1 MSVVKNLLF
10 FLLFLTVSLISAQDP
25 SGLTLSEA
33 RPFCS
38 DSGAQFPNT
47 HNGSNS
53 LPGPV
58 PIVEEETMTDEG
70 FGCLFPQLRKNPTWF
85 YMRIASSG
93 DLNLNLTSFRYS
105 NGADLDTDFVAWGPF
120 TEDNFNSII
129 SDGTGIDLTGDNL
142 IDCQYT
148 GSGSPLGLDGEIIYI
163 EDASIDDYYIVL
175 ITNYAGVDGYTQLTE
190 LYPSNPDT
198 ATTDCF
204 VNDAPTITSTAVTE
218 ATEDVAYTYEITTED
233 IDGDLV
239 TVSATGLPSW
249 LTLTDNTL
257 SGTPTEGETGSEIT
271 ITATDDGEGALTATQ
286 TFTIVVTPVN
296 DAPTITS
303 TAVTEATE
311 DVAYTYEITT
321 EDIDGDLVTVS
332 ATGLPSWLTLT
343 DNTLSGTPT
352 EGEIGSEITITATD
366 DGDGTLT
373 ATQTFTIVVTPVND
387 APTITSTAVTE
398 ATEDVAYTYEIT
410 TEDIDG
416 DLVTVSATGLPSWL
430 TLTDNTLSGTP
441 TEGEIG
447 SEITI
452 TATDDGDGTLTATQT
467 FTIVVTPVNDAPTI
481 TSTAVTEA
489 TEDVAYTY
497 EITTEDIDGDL
508 VTVSATGLPSWL
520 TLTDNTL
527 SGTPTEGE
535 IGSEITITAT
545 DDGDG
550 TLTATQTFTIVV
562 TPVNDAPTIT
572 STAVTEATEDVAYTY
587 EITTE
592 DIDGDLVTVSATG
605 LPSWLTLTDNTL
617 SGTPTEGEIGSEITI
632 TATDDG
638 EGTLTATQIFT
649 IVVNPVNDAPV
660 AVADTATVLEDA
672 LTTSIDVIANDTDV
686 DSDDILLLTAVST
699 SETGTVAIN
708 EDGVSVDY
716 TPAVDFNGTEVV
728 TYTVSDGTLTDETG
742 TLTVTVTPVNDAPTI
757 TSTAVTEAT
766 EDVAYTYEITTED
779 IDGDLVTVSA
789 TGLPSW
795 LTLTDNTLS
804 GTPTEGET
812 GSEITIT
819 ATDDGEGA
827 LTATQ
832 TFTIVVTPVNDAPT
846 ITSTAVTEATE
857 DVAYTYEITTEDID
871 GDLVTVSAT
880 GLPSWLTLTDNTL
893 SGTPTEGEIGSEIT
907 ITATDDGEGTLTA
920 TQTFTIVVTPVNDA
934 PTITSTAVTEATE
947 DVAYTYEI
955 TTEDIDGDLVT
966 VSATGLPSWLTL
978 TDNTLSGTPTEGEI
992 GSEIT
997 ITATDDGDG
1006 TLTATQIFTI
1016 VVTPVNDAPTITSTA
1031 VTEATE
1037 DVAYTYEITTEDID
1051 GDLVTVSATGL
1062 PSWLTLTD
1070 NTLSGT
1076 PTEGEIGSEITI
1088 TATDDGEGTLT
1099 ATQTFTIVVTPVN
1112 DAPTITSTAV
1122 TEATEDVAYT
1132 YEITTEDID
1141 GDLVTV
1147 SATGLPSWLTLTD
1160 NTLSGTPTE
1169 GEIGSEITITATDD
1183 GEGALTATQTFTIVV
1198 TPVNDAPTITSTAVT
1213 EATEDVAYTYE
1224 ITTEDIDGDLV
1235 TVSATGLPSWL
1246 TLTDNTLSGT
1256 PTEGEIGSE
1265 ITITATDDGEGALT
1279 ATQIFTIVVTPV
1291 NDAPVAVA
1299 DTATVLEDAATT
1311 SIDVLA
1317 NDTSEEEGTLILTL
1331 VSTPGTGTV
1340 SISLDGVS
1348 VDYTPSADFNGTEV
1362 ITYTVSDGTDTAT
1375 GTLTVTVTP
1384 VNDAPVAVADTATV
1398 LEDAATTS
1406 IDVIANDTD
1415 VDLGN
1420 ILSLTTVSTPGTG
1433 TVSISLDGV
1442 SVDYTPSADFNGT
1455 EVITYTVSDGT
1466 DTATGT
1472 LTVTVTPVN
1481 DAPEAIA
1488 DTATVSEDSATTSID
1503 VIANDTDVDLGNI
1516 LSLTTVS
1523 TPGTGTVS
1531 INLDGVSVDYTPS
1544 ADFNGTEVITYTVS
1558 DGTDTATGTLTVTVT
1573 PVNDAPEAI
1582 ADTATVSED
1591 SATTSID
1598 VIANDTDVDLG
1609 NILSLTTVSTPGTGT
1624 VSINLDGVS
1633 VDYTP
1638 SADFNGTE
1646 VITYTVSDGTDTAT
1660 GTLTVTVTPVNDAP
1674 EAIADTATVSE
1685 DSATT
1690 SIDVIAN
1697 DTDVDLGNILSLTT
1711 VSTPGTGTVS
1721 INLDGVSVDYTPSAD
1736 FNGTEVITYTVSD
1749 GTDTATGTLTVTVT
1763 PVNDA
1768 PIAVEDTASV
1778 LENAIMISTDVISND
1793 IDVDGDILLLSAIS
1807 YSGLGT
1813 VIVNVDEI
1821 TIDYTPAPNFI
1832 GTEVINYSVTDGVL
1846 SSEGVLNIN
1855 VITPEEIQIT
1865 KPELNIPKFFTPNGD
1880 GINDTWNIKWNNISN
1895 YKIIEVNIY
1904 NRYGKILK
1912 KINSFDNGWDGTY
1925 NGKLMP
1931 PNDYWV
1937 AIKLVPMNETKRII
1951 IETSNFSLIR

>member
-1 MSVVKNLLF
+1 MVKNLLF

-352 EGEIGSEITITATD
+352 EGE
-366 DGDGTLT
+366 
-373 ATQTFTIVVTPVND
+373 
-387 APTITSTAVTE
+387 
-398 ATEDVAYTYEIT
+398 
-410 TEDIDG
+410 
-416 DLVTVSATGLPSWL
+416 
-430 TLTDNTLSGTP
+430 
-441 TEGEIG
+441 
-447 SEITI
+447 
-452 TATDDGDGTLTATQT
+452 
-467 FTIVVTPVNDAPTI
+467 
-481 TSTAVTEA
+481 
-489 TEDVAYTY
+489 
-497 EITTEDIDGDL
+497 
-508 VTVSATGLPSWL
+508 
-520 TLTDNTL
+520 
-527 SGTPTEGE
+527 
-535 IGSEITITAT
+535 
-545 DDGDG
+545 
-550 TLTATQTFTIVV
+550 
-562 TPVNDAPTIT
+562 
-572 STAVTEATEDVAYTY
+572 
-587 EITTE
+587 
-592 DIDGDLVTVSATG
+592 
-605 LPSWLTLTDNTL
+605 
-617 SGTPTEGEIGSEITI
+617 
-632 TATDDG
+632 
-638 EGTLTATQIFT
+638 
-649 IVVNPVNDAPV
+649 
-660 AVADTATVLEDA
+660 
-672 LTTSIDVIANDTDV
+672 
-686 DSDDILLLTAVST
+686 
-699 SETGTVAIN
+699 
-708 EDGVSVDY
+708 
-716 TPAVDFNGTEVV
+716 
-728 TYTVSDGTLTDETG
+728 
-742 TLTVTVTPVNDAPTI
+742 
-757 TSTAVTEAT
+757 
-766 EDVAYTYEITTED
+766 
-779 IDGDLVTVSA
+779 
-789 TGLPSW
+789 
-795 LTLTDNTLS
+795 
-804 GTPTEGET
+804 T

-827 LTATQ
+827 
-832 TFTIVVTPVNDAPT
+832 
-846 ITSTAVTEATE
+846 
-857 DVAYTYEITTEDID
+857 
-871 GDLVTVSAT
+871 
-880 GLPSWLTLTDNTL
+880 
-893 SGTPTEGEIGSEIT
+893 
-907 ITATDDGEGTLTA
+907 
-920 TQTFTIVVTPVNDA
+920 
-934 PTITSTAVTEATE
+934 
-947 DVAYTYEI
+947 
-955 TTEDIDGDLVT
+955 
-966 VSATGLPSWLTL
+966 
-978 TDNTLSGTPTEGEI
+978 
-992 GSEIT
+992 
-997 ITATDDGDG
+997 
-1006 TLTATQIFTI
+1006 
-1016 VVTPVNDAPTITSTA
+1016 
-1031 VTEATE
+1031 
-1037 DVAYTYEITTEDID
+1037 
-1051 GDLVTVSATGL
+1051 
-1062 PSWLTLTD
+1062 
-1070 NTLSGT
+1070 
-1076 PTEGEIGSEITI
+1076 
-1088 TATDDGEGTLT
+1088 LT

-1291 NDAPVAVA
+1291 NDAPTITSTAVTEATEDVAYTYEITTEDIDGDLVTVSATGLPSWLTLTDNTLSGTPTEGETGSEITITATDDGEGALTATQTFTIVVTPVNDAPTITSTAVTEATEDVAYTYEITTEDIDGDLVTVSATGLPSWLTLTDNTLSGTPTEGETGSEITITATDDGEGALTATQTFTIVVTPVNDAPTITSTAVTEATEDVAYTYEITTEDIDGDLVTVSATGLPSWLTLTDNTLSGTPTEGETGSEITITATDDGEGALTATQIFTIVVTPVNDAPTITSTAVTEATEDVAYTYEITTEDIDGDLVTVSATGLPSWLTLTDNTLSGTPTEGETGSEITITATDDGEGALTATQTFTIVVTPVNDAPTITSTAVTEATEDVAYTYEITTEDIDGDLVTVSATGLPSWLTLTDNTLSGTPTEGETGSEITITATDDGEGALTATQTFTIVVTPVNDAPTITSTAVTEATEDVAYTYEITTEDIDGDLVTVSATGLPSWLTLTDNTLSGTPTEGETGSEITITATDDGEGALTATQIFTIVVTPVNDAPVAVA

-1331 VSTPGTGTV
+1331 
-1340 SISLDGVS
+1340 
-1348 VDYTPSADFNGTEV
+1348 
-1362 ITYTVSDGTDTAT
+1362 
-1375 GTLTVTVTP
+1375 
-1384 VNDAPVAVADTATV
+1384 
-1398 LEDAATTS
+1398 
-1406 IDVIANDTD
+1406 
-1415 VDLGN
+1415 
-1420 ILSLTTVSTPGTG
+1420 
-1433 TVSISLDGV
+1433 
-1442 SVDYTPSADFNGT
+1442 
-1455 EVITYTVSDGT
+1455 
-1466 DTATGT
+1466 
-1472 LTVTVTPVN
+1472 
-1481 DAPEAIA
+1481 
-1488 DTATVSEDSATTSID
+1488 
-1503 VIANDTDVDLGNI
+1503 
-1516 LSLTTVS
+1516 VS

>member
-1 MSVVKNLLF
+1 MVKNLLF

-352 EGEIGSEITITATD
+352 EGETGSEITITATD
-366 DGDGTLT
+366 DGDGALT

-452 TATDDGDGTLTATQT
+452 TATDDGEGALTATQT

-638 EGTLTATQIFT
+638 EGALTATQIFT
-649 IVVNPVNDAPV
+649 IVVTPVNDAPV

-832 TFTIVVTPVNDAPT
+832 IFTIVVTPVNDAPT

-907 ITATDDGEGTLTA
+907 ITATDDGEGALTATQIFTIVVTPVNDAPTITSTAVTEATEDVAYTYEITTEDIDGDLVTVSATGLPSWLTLTDNTLSGTPTEGETGSEITITATDDGEGALTATQIFTIVVTPVNDAPTITSTAVTEATEDVAYTYEITTEDIDGDLVTVSATGLPSWLTLTDNTLSGTPTEGETGSEITITATDDGEGALTA

-1006 TLTATQIFTI
+1006 T
-1016 VVTPVNDAPTITSTA
+1016 
-1031 VTEATE
+1031 
-1037 DVAYTYEITTEDID
+1037 
-1051 GDLVTVSATGL
+1051 
-1062 PSWLTLTD
+1062 
-1070 NTLSGT
+1070 
-1076 PTEGEIGSEITI
+1076 
-1088 TATDDGEGTLT
+1088 
-1099 ATQTFTIVVTPVN
+1099 
-1112 DAPTITSTAV
+1112 
-1122 TEATEDVAYT
+1122 
-1132 YEITTEDID
+1132 
-1141 GDLVTV
+1141 
-1147 SATGLPSWLTLTD
+1147 
-1160 NTLSGTPTE
+1160 
-1169 GEIGSEITITATDD
+1169 
-1183 GEGALTATQTFTIVV
+1183 LTATQTFTIVV

-1384 VNDAPVAVADTATV
+1384 VNDAPEAIADTATV
-1398 LEDAATTS
+1398 SEDSATTS

-1481 DAPEAIA
+1481 DAPEAVA

-1573 PVNDAPEAI
+1573 PVNDAPVAV

>member
-1 MSVVKNLLF
+1 
-10 FLLFLTVSLISAQDP
+10 
-25 SGLTLSEA
+25 
-33 RPFCS
+33 
-38 DSGAQFPNT
+38 
-47 HNGSNS
+47 
-53 LPGPV
+53 
-58 PIVEEETMTDEG
+58 
-70 FGCLFPQLRKNPTWF
+70 
-85 YMRIASSG
+85 
-93 DLNLNLTSFRYS
+93 
-105 NGADLDTDFVAWGPF
+105 
-120 TEDNFNSII
+120 
-129 SDGTGIDLTGDNL
+129 
-142 IDCQYT
+142 
-148 GSGSPLGLDGEIIYI
+148 
-163 EDASIDDYYIVL
+163 
-175 ITNYAGVDGYTQLTE
+175 
-190 LYPSNPDT
+190 
-198 ATTDCF
+198 
-204 VNDAPTITSTAVTE
+204 
-218 ATEDVAYTYEITTED
+218 
-233 IDGDLV
+233 
-239 TVSATGLPSW
+239 
-249 LTLTDNTL
+249 
-257 SGTPTEGETGSEIT
+257 
-271 ITATDDGEGALTATQ
+271 
-286 TFTIVVTPVN
+286 
-296 DAPTITS
+296 
-303 TAVTEATE
+303 
-311 DVAYTYEITT
+311 
-321 EDIDGDLVTVS
+321 
-332 ATGLPSWLTLT
+332 
-343 DNTLSGTPT
+343 
-352 EGEIGSEITITATD
+352 
-366 DGDGTLT
+366 
-373 ATQTFTIVVTPVND
+373 
-387 APTITSTAVTE
+387 
-398 ATEDVAYTYEIT
+398 
-410 TEDIDG
+410 
-416 DLVTVSATGLPSWL
+416 
-430 TLTDNTLSGTP
+430 
-441 TEGEIG
+441 
-447 SEITI
+447 
-452 TATDDGDGTLTATQT
+452 
-467 FTIVVTPVNDAPTI
+467 
-481 TSTAVTEA
+481 
-489 TEDVAYTY
+489 
-497 EITTEDIDGDL
+497 
-508 VTVSATGLPSWL
+508 
-520 TLTDNTL
+520 
-527 SGTPTEGE
+527 
-535 IGSEITITAT
+535 
-545 DDGDG
+545 
-550 TLTATQTFTIVV
+550 
-562 TPVNDAPTIT
+562 
-572 STAVTEATEDVAYTY
+572 
-587 EITTE
+587 
-592 DIDGDLVTVSATG
+592 
-605 LPSWLTLTDNTL
+605 
-617 SGTPTEGEIGSEITI
+617 
-632 TATDDG
+632 
-638 EGTLTATQIFT
+638 
-649 IVVNPVNDAPV
+649 
-660 AVADTATVLEDA
+660 
-672 LTTSIDVIANDTDV
+672 
-686 DSDDILLLTAVST
+686 
-699 SETGTVAIN
+699 VAIN

-907 ITATDDGEGTLTA
+907 ITATDDGEGALTA

-978 TDNTLSGTPTEGEI
+978 TDNTLSGTPTEGE
-992 GSEIT
+992 T
-997 ITATDDGDG
+997 
-1006 TLTATQIFTI
+1006 
-1016 VVTPVNDAPTITSTA
+1016 
-1031 VTEATE
+1031 
-1037 DVAYTYEITTEDID
+1037 
-1051 GDLVTVSATGL
+1051 
-1062 PSWLTLTD
+1062 
-1070 NTLSGT
+1070 
-1076 PTEGEIGSEITI
+1076 GSEITI
-1088 TATDDGEGTLT
+1088 TATDDGEGALT
-1099 ATQTFTIVVTPVN
+1099 ATQTFTIVITPVN

-1183 GEGALTATQTFTIVV
+1183 GEGALTATQIFTIVVTPVNDAPVAVADIATVSEDAATTSIDVIANDTDEEEDTLTLTLVNTSGIGTVAINPDGISVDYTPSADFNGTEVITYTVSDGTDTATGTLTVTV

-1317 NDTSEEEGTLILTL
+1317 NDTSEEEDTLTLTLVNTSGTGTVSINLDGFSVDYTPSVDFNGTEVITYTVSDGTDTATGTLTVTVRPVNDAPVAVADTATVSEDSVTTSIDVIANDTDVDLGNILSLTT

-1340 SISLDGVS
+1340 SINSDGFSVDYIPSANFNGTEVITYTVSDGTDTATGTLTVTVTSVNDAPEAIADTATVSEDSATTSIDVIANDTDEEEDTLTLTLVNTSGTGTVSINLDGVS

-1375 GTLTVTVTP
+1375 GTLTVTVTSVNDAP
-1384 VNDAPVAVADTATV
+1384 IAVEDTATVLEDAATTSIDVIANDTDVDLGNILSLTTVSTPGTGTVSINSDGVSVDYTPSADFNGTEVITYTVSDGTDTATGALTVTVTSVNDAPEAIADTATVSEDAATTSIDVIANDTDEEEDTLTLTLVNTSGTGTVSINLDGVSVDYTPSADFNGTEVITYTVSDGTDTATGTLTVTVTSVNDAPVAVADTATV

-1433 TVSISLDGV
+1433 TVSINSDGF
-1442 SVDYTPSADFNGT
+1442 SVDYIPSANFNGT

-1472 LTVTVTPVN
+1472 LTVTVTSVN

-1503 VIANDTDVDLGNI
+1503 VIANDTDEEED
-1516 LSLTTVS
+1516 
-1523 TPGTGTVS
+1523 
-1531 INLDGVSVDYTPS
+1531 
-1544 ADFNGTEVITYTVS
+1544 
-1558 DGTDTATGTLTVTVT
+1558 TLTLTL
-1573 PVNDAPEAI
+1573 VN
-1582 ADTATVSED
+1582 
-1591 SATTSID
+1591 TS
-1598 VIANDTDVDLG
+1598 
-1609 NILSLTTVSTPGTGT
+1609 
-1624 VSINLDGVS
+1624 
-1633 VDYTP
+1633 
-1638 SADFNGTE
+1638 
-1646 VITYTVSDGTDTAT
+1646 
-1660 GTLTVTVTPVNDAP
+1660 
-1674 EAIADTATVSE
+1674 
-1685 DSATT
+1685 
-1690 SIDVIAN
+1690 
-1697 DTDVDLGNILSLTT
+1697 
-1711 VSTPGTGTVS
+1711 GTGTVS

>member
-1 MSVVKNLLF
+1 MVKNLLF

-638 EGTLTATQIFT
+638 DGTLTATQIFT

-907 ITATDDGEGTLTA
+907 ITATDDGDGTLTA

-1384 VNDAPVAVADTATV
+1384 VNDAPEAIADTATV
-1398 LEDAATTS
+1398 SEDSATTS

-1433 TVSISLDGV
+1433 TVSINLDGV

-1573 PVNDAPEAI
+1573 PVNDAPVAI

>member
-1 MSVVKNLLF
+1 MVKNLLF

-257 SGTPTEGETGSEIT
+257 SGTPTEGEIGSEITITATDDGEGALTATQIFTIVVTPVNDAPTITSTAVTEATEDVAYTYEITTEDIDGDLVTVSATGLPSWLTLTDNTLSGTPTEGEIGSEIT

-352 EGEIGSEITITATD
+352 EGETGSEITITATD
-366 DGDGTLT
+366 DGEGALT
-373 ATQTFTIVVTPVND
+373 ATQI
-387 APTITSTAVTE
+387 
-398 ATEDVAYTYEIT
+398 
-410 TEDIDG
+410 
-416 DLVTVSATGLPSWL
+416 
-430 TLTDNTLSGTP
+430 
-441 TEGEIG
+441 
-447 SEITI
+447 
-452 TATDDGDGTLTATQT
+452 
-467 FTIVVTPVNDAPTI
+467 
-481 TSTAVTEA
+481 
-489 TEDVAYTY
+489 
-497 EITTEDIDGDL
+497 
-508 VTVSATGLPSWL
+508 
-520 TLTDNTL
+520 
-527 SGTPTEGE
+527 
-535 IGSEITITAT
+535 
-545 DDGDG
+545 
-550 TLTATQTFTIVV
+550 FTIVV

-638 EGTLTATQIFT
+638 EGALTATQI
-649 IVVNPVNDAPV
+649 
-660 AVADTATVLEDA
+660 
-672 LTTSIDVIANDTDV
+672 
-686 DSDDILLLTAVST
+686 
-699 SETGTVAIN
+699 
-708 EDGVSVDY
+708 
-716 TPAVDFNGTEVV
+716 
-728 TYTVSDGTLTDETG
+728 
-742 TLTVTVTPVNDAPTI
+742 
-757 TSTAVTEAT
+757 
-766 EDVAYTYEITTED
+766 
-779 IDGDLVTVSA
+779 
-789 TGLPSW
+789 
-795 LTLTDNTLS
+795 
-804 GTPTEGET
+804 
-812 GSEITIT
+812 
-819 ATDDGEGA
+819 
-827 LTATQ
+827 
-832 TFTIVVTPVNDAPT
+832 FTIVVTPVNDAPT

-997 ITATDDGDG
+997 ITATDDGEG
-1006 TLTATQIFTI
+1006 ALTATQIFTI

-1088 TATDDGEGTLT
+1088 TATDDGEGALT
-1099 ATQTFTIVVTPVN
+1099 ATQTFTIVVTPVNDAPTITSTAVTEATEDVAYTYEITTEDIDGDLVTVSATGLPSWLTLTDNTLSGTPTEGEIGSEITITATDDGEGALTATQIFTIVVTPVNDAPTITSTAVTEATEDVAYTYEITTEDIDGDLVTVSATGLPSWLTLTDNTLSGTPTEGEIGSEITITATDDGEGALTATQTFTIVVTPVNDAPTITSTAVTEATEDVAYTYEITTEDIDGDLVTVSATGLPSWLTLTDNTLSGTPTEGEIGSEITITATDDGEGALTATQIFTIVVTPVN

-1384 VNDAPVAVADTATV
+1384 VNDAPEAIADTATVSEDSATTSIDVIANDTDVDLGNILSLTTVSTPGTGTVSINSDGFSVDYIPSANFNGTEVITYTVSDGTDTATGTLTVTVTSVNDAPEAIADTATVSEDSATTSIDVIANDTDEEEDTLTLTLVNTSGTGTVSINLDGVSVDYTPSADFNGTEVITYTVSDGTDTATGTLTVTVRPVNDAPVAVADTATV

-1433 TVSISLDGV
+1433 TVSIS
-1442 SVDYTPSADFNGT
+1442 
-1455 EVITYTVSDGT
+1455 
-1466 DTATGT
+1466 
-1472 LTVTVTPVN
+1472 
-1481 DAPEAIA
+1481 
-1488 DTATVSEDSATTSID
+1488 
-1503 VIANDTDVDLGNI
+1503 
-1516 LSLTTVS
+1516 
-1523 TPGTGTVS
+1523 
-1531 INLDGVSVDYTPS
+1531 
-1544 ADFNGTEVITYTVS
+1544 
-1558 DGTDTATGTLTVTVT
+1558 
-1573 PVNDAPEAI
+1573 
-1582 ADTATVSED
+1582 
-1591 SATTSID
+1591 
-1598 VIANDTDVDLG
+1598 
-1609 NILSLTTVSTPGTGT
+1609 
-1624 VSINLDGVS
+1624 LDGVS

>member
-1 MSVVKNLLF
+1 MVKNLLF

-452 TATDDGDGTLTATQT
+452 TATDDGDGALTATQT

-638 EGTLTATQIFT
+638 EGALTATQIFT

-907 ITATDDGEGTLTA
+907 ITATDDGEGALTA

-1006 TLTATQIFTI
+1006 TLTATQTFTI

-1088 TATDDGEGTLT
+1088 TATDDGEGALT

-1573 PVNDAPEAI
+1573 PVNDAPVAV
-1582 ADTATVSED
+1582 ADTATVLED

>member
-1 MSVVKNLLF
+1 MVKNLLF

-286 TFTIVVTPVN
+286 
-296 DAPTITS
+296 
-303 TAVTEATE
+303 
-311 DVAYTYEITT
+311 
-321 EDIDGDLVTVS
+321 
-332 ATGLPSWLTLT
+332 
-343 DNTLSGTPT
+343 
-352 EGEIGSEITITATD
+352 
-366 DGDGTLT
+366 
-373 ATQTFTIVVTPVND
+373 
-387 APTITSTAVTE
+387 
-398 ATEDVAYTYEIT
+398 
-410 TEDIDG
+410 
-416 DLVTVSATGLPSWL
+416 
-430 TLTDNTLSGTP
+430 
-441 TEGEIG
+441 
-447 SEITI
+447 
-452 TATDDGDGTLTATQT
+452 
-467 FTIVVTPVNDAPTI
+467 
-481 TSTAVTEA
+481 
-489 TEDVAYTY
+489 
-497 EITTEDIDGDL
+497 
-508 VTVSATGLPSWL
+508 
-520 TLTDNTL
+520 
-527 SGTPTEGE
+527 
-535 IGSEITITAT
+535 
-545 DDGDG
+545 
-550 TLTATQTFTIVV
+550 
-562 TPVNDAPTIT
+562 
-572 STAVTEATEDVAYTY
+572 
-587 EITTE
+587 
-592 DIDGDLVTVSATG
+592 
-605 LPSWLTLTDNTL
+605 
-617 SGTPTEGEIGSEITI
+617 
-632 TATDDG
+632 
-638 EGTLTATQIFT
+638 IFT
-649 IVVNPVNDAPV
+649 IV
-660 AVADTATVLEDA
+660 
-672 LTTSIDVIANDTDV
+672 
-686 DSDDILLLTAVST
+686 
-699 SETGTVAIN
+699 
-708 EDGVSVDY
+708 
-716 TPAVDFNGTEVV
+716 
-728 TYTVSDGTLTDETG
+728 
-742 TLTVTVTPVNDAPTI
+742 VTPVNDAPTI

-832 TFTIVVTPVNDAPT
+832 I
-846 ITSTAVTEATE
+846 
-857 DVAYTYEITTEDID
+857 
-871 GDLVTVSAT
+871 
-880 GLPSWLTLTDNTL
+880 
-893 SGTPTEGEIGSEIT
+893 
-907 ITATDDGEGTLTA
+907 
-920 TQTFTIVVTPVNDA
+920 
-934 PTITSTAVTEATE
+934 
-947 DVAYTYEI
+947 
-955 TTEDIDGDLVT
+955 
-966 VSATGLPSWLTL
+966 
-978 TDNTLSGTPTEGEI
+978 
-992 GSEIT
+992 
-997 ITATDDGDG
+997 
-1006 TLTATQIFTI
+1006 
-1016 VVTPVNDAPTITSTA
+1016 
-1031 VTEATE
+1031 
-1037 DVAYTYEITTEDID
+1037 
-1051 GDLVTVSATGL
+1051 
-1062 PSWLTLTD
+1062 
-1070 NTLSGT
+1070 
-1076 PTEGEIGSEITI
+1076 
-1088 TATDDGEGTLT
+1088 
-1099 ATQTFTIVVTPVN
+1099 
-1112 DAPTITSTAV
+1112 
-1122 TEATEDVAYT
+1122 
-1132 YEITTEDID
+1132 
-1141 GDLVTV
+1141 
-1147 SATGLPSWLTLTD
+1147 
-1160 NTLSGTPTE
+1160 
-1169 GEIGSEITITATDD
+1169 
-1183 GEGALTATQTFTIVV
+1183 FTIVV

-1291 NDAPVAVA
+1291 NDAPTITSTAVTEATEDVAYTYEITTEDIDGDLVTVSATGLPSWLTLTDNTLSGTPTEGETGSEITITATDDGEGALTATQIFTIVVTPVNDAPTITSTAVTEATEDVAYTYEITTEDIDGDLVTVSATGLPSWLTLTDNTLSGTPTEGETGSEITITATDDGEGALTATQIFTIVVTPVNDAPTITSTAVTEATEDVAYTYEITTEDIDGDLVTVSATGLPSWLTLTDNTLSGTPTEGETGSEITITATDDGEGALTATQIFTIVVTPVNDAPTITSTAVTEATEDVAYTYEITTEDIDGDLVTVSATGLPSWLTLTDNTLSGTPTEGETGSEITITATDDGEGALTATQIFTIVVTPVNDAPTITSTAVTEATEDVAYTYEITTEDIDGDLVTVSATGLPSWLTLTDNTLSGTPTEGETGSEITITATDDGEGALTATQIFTIVVTPVNDAPTITSTAVTEATEDVAYTYEITTEDIDGDLVTVSATGLPSWLTLTDNTLSGTPTEGETGSEITITATDDGEGALTATQIFTIVVTPVNDAPTITSTAVTEATEDVAYTYEITTEDIDGDLVTVSATGLPSWLTLTDNTLSGTPTEGETGSEITITATDDGEGALTATQIFTIVVTPVNDAPVAVA

-1317 NDTSEEEGTLILTL
+1317 NDTSEEEGTLILTI
-1331 VSTPGTGTV
+1331 VNTSGTGTV

-1384 VNDAPVAVADTATV
+1384 VNDAPEAIADTATV
-1398 LEDAATTS
+1398 SEDSATTS

-1503 VIANDTDVDLGNI
+1503 VIANDTDVDSGNI

-1531 INLDGVSVDYTPS
+1531 IS
-1544 ADFNGTEVITYTVS
+1544 
-1558 DGTDTATGTLTVTVT
+1558 
-1573 PVNDAPEAI
+1573 
-1582 ADTATVSED
+1582 
-1591 SATTSID
+1591 
-1598 VIANDTDVDLG
+1598 
-1609 NILSLTTVSTPGTGT
+1609 
-1624 VSINLDGVS
+1624 
-1633 VDYTP
+1633 
-1638 SADFNGTE
+1638 
-1646 VITYTVSDGTDTAT
+1646 
-1660 GTLTVTVTPVNDAP
+1660 
-1674 EAIADTATVSE
+1674 
-1685 DSATT
+1685 
-1690 SIDVIAN
+1690 
-1697 DTDVDLGNILSLTT
+1697 
-1711 VSTPGTGTVS
+1711 
-1721 INLDGVSVDYTPSAD
+1721 LDGVSVDYTPSAD

-1821 TIDYTPAPNFI
+1821 SIDYTPAPNFI

-1912 KINSFDNGWDGTY
+1912 KLNSFDNGWDGTY

>member
-1 MSVVKNLLF
+1 MVKNLLF

-452 TATDDGDGTLTATQT
+452 TATDDGEGTLTATQT

-638 EGTLTATQIFT
+638 DGTLTATQIFT

-907 ITATDDGEGTLTA
+907 ITATDDGDGTLTA

-1088 TATDDGEGTLT
+1088 TATDDGDGTLT

>member
-1 MSVVKNLLF
+1 MVKNLLF

-366 DGDGTLT
+366 DGEGALT

-441 TEGEIG
+441 TEGEI
-447 SEITI
+447 
-452 TATDDGDGTLTATQT
+452 
-467 FTIVVTPVNDAPTI
+467 
-481 TSTAVTEA
+481 
-489 TEDVAYTY
+489 
-497 EITTEDIDGDL
+497 
-508 VTVSATGLPSWL
+508 
-520 TLTDNTL
+520 
-527 SGTPTEGE
+527 
-535 IGSEITITAT
+535 
-545 DDGDG
+545 
-550 TLTATQTFTIVV
+550 
-562 TPVNDAPTIT
+562 
-572 STAVTEATEDVAYTY
+572 
-587 EITTE
+587 
-592 DIDGDLVTVSATG
+592 
-605 LPSWLTLTDNTL
+605 
-617 SGTPTEGEIGSEITI
+617 
-632 TATDDG
+632 
-638 EGTLTATQIFT
+638 
-649 IVVNPVNDAPV
+649 
-660 AVADTATVLEDA
+660 
-672 LTTSIDVIANDTDV
+672 
-686 DSDDILLLTAVST
+686 
-699 SETGTVAIN
+699 
-708 EDGVSVDY
+708 
-716 TPAVDFNGTEVV
+716 
-728 TYTVSDGTLTDETG
+728 
-742 TLTVTVTPVNDAPTI
+742 
-757 TSTAVTEAT
+757 
-766 EDVAYTYEITTED
+766 
-779 IDGDLVTVSA
+779 
-789 TGLPSW
+789 
-795 LTLTDNTLS
+795 
-804 GTPTEGET
+804 

-997 ITATDDGDG
+997 ITATDDGEGALTATQIFTIVVTPVNDAPVAVADTATVLEDALTTSIDVIANDTDVDSDDILLLTAVSTSETGTVAINEDGVSVDYTPAVDFNGTEVVTYTVSDG
-1006 TLTATQIFTI
+1006 TLTDETGTLTVTVTPVNDAPTITSTAVTEATEDVAYTYEITTEDIDGDLVTVSATGLPSWLTLTDNTLSGTPTEGETGSEITITATDDGEGALTATQIFTI

-1076 PTEGEIGSEITI
+1076 PTEGETGSEITI
-1088 TATDDGEGTLT
+1088 TATDDGEGALTATQTFTIVVTPVNDAPTITSTAVTEATEDVAYTYEITTEDIDGDLVTVSATGLPSWLTLTDNTLSGTPTEGETGSEITITATDDGEGALTATQTFTIVVTPVNDAPTITSTAVTEATEDVAYTYEITTEDIDGDLVTVSATGLPSWLTLTDNTLSGTPTEGETGSEITITATDDGEGALT

-1183 GEGALTATQTFTIVV
+1183 GDGTLTATQTFTIVV

-1340 SISLDGVS
+1340 SINLDGVSVDYTPSADFNGTEVITYTVSDGTDTVTGTLTVTVTPVNDAPEAIADTATVSEDSATTSIDVIANDTDVDLGNILSLTTVSTPGTGTVSINLDGVS

-1472 LTVTVTPVN
+1472 LTVTVRPVN
-1481 DAPEAIA
+1481 DAPVAVA
-1488 DTATVSEDSATTSID
+1488 DTATVLEDSATTSID

-1531 INLDGVSVDYTPS
+1531 INLDGVSVDYTS
-1544 ADFNGTEVITYTVS
+1544 
-1558 DGTDTATGTLTVTVT
+1558 
-1573 PVNDAPEAI
+1573 
-1582 ADTATVSED
+1582 
-1591 SATTSID
+1591 
-1598 VIANDTDVDLG
+1598 
-1609 NILSLTTVSTPGTGT
+1609 
-1624 VSINLDGVS
+1624 
-1633 VDYTP
+1633 